1 MAPQFKT
8 NIDKLEGVQLR
19 PPEWEEEEKLCL
31 GGEAEEGPEL
41 AQLGEDTALGPPSSS
56 TQAHTVRMET
66 DPSKWSVVGG
76 C

>member
-31 GGEAEEGPEL
+31 GGGRKAM
-41 AQLGEDTALGPPSSS
+41 LGRRS
-56 TQAHTVRMET
+56 
-66 DPSKWSVVGG
+66 
-76 C
+76 